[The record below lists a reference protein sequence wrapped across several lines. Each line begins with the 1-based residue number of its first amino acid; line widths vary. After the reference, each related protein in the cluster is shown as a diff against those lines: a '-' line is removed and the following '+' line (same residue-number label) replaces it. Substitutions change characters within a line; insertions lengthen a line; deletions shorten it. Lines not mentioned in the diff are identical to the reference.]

1 MPAPEVTVSGVEIRP
16 ARPADARSF
25 LDLWTQIVAEG
36 FVRGDEVRASLPD
49 VRRRFRRSWTDQE
62 AELVALHGGR
72 VVGHIVVSREQ
83 HPVTRHVATLAVAVA
98 PEHRGRGIGT
108 ALLREGIDW
117 ARGHGVDK
125 LLLSVYPHNDA
136 AIALYR
142 ALGFVQEGRLA
153 RHSRT
158 PYGDVDEIL
167 MAIWIGPT
175 ADDPVNEE
183 REER

>member
-1 MPAPEVTVSGVEIRP
+1 MPAPEVAVSDVEIRP
-16 ARPADARSF
+16 ARTADARSF
-25 LDLWTQIVAEG
+25 LDLWTLIVAEG
-36 FVRGDEVRASLPD
+36 LVRGDEVTVSLAD

-62 AELVALHGGR
+62 AELVARQGDR
-72 VVGHIVVSREQ
+72 VVGHLVVSRER
-83 HPVTRHVATLAVAVA
+83 HPVTRHVATLAIAVA
-98 PEHRGRGIGT
+98 PDHRGRGIGT
-108 ALLREGIDW
+108 ALLREGINW

-142 ALGFVQEGRLA
+142 AFGFVQEGRLA

-158 PYGDVDEIL
+158 SYGDVDEIL
-167 MAIWIGPT
+167 MATWIGPT
-175 ADDPVNEE
+175 ADGPVDEG